1 VIAID
6 DEEAGNAFAA
16 LSSET
21 AREILSRLYDDP
33 GTASEIAGDVGTSLQ
48 NANYHLTNLT
58 EAGLI
63 EVRDVRYS
71 DQGKEMRVYAPTNRA
86 LVLFAGEDL
95 DRSSLFE
102 TVKRLLLPVG
112 VLAIVSVAV
121 DVVVRSVLS
130 PPEDASPTDTG
141 TGMAADPDRG
151 GALPTSSGSATDTVT
166 PTPVNAEPESVSAVA
181 DMMGIGLPPGVL
193 FFLGGLLALLMFHL
207 ISTRSADERT
217 KITL

>member
-1 VIAID
+1 MSSIGRLLSRGRPSGSAEPEDPDVIAID
-6 DEEAGNAFAA
+6 DEEAGNAISA

-33 GTASEIAGDVGTSLQ
+33 GTASEIAGDVDTSLQ

-58 EAGLI
+58 EADLI
-63 EVRDVRYS
+63 EIRDVRYS

-112 VLAIVSVAV
+112 ALAILSIAV
-121 DVVVRSVLS
+121 NVLVRNALLPSGTPV
-130 PPEDASPTDTG
+130 PTG
-141 TGMAADPDRG
+141 TGVSFDSTGIETA
-151 GALPTSSGSATDTVT
+151 
-166 PTPVNAEPESVSAVA
+166 PVPSLGELT
-181 DMMGIGLPPGVL
+181 GIGVSPGAI
-193 FFLGGLLALLMFHL
+193 FFVGGLLALFLVTFVY
-207 ISTRSADERT
+207 RDRQPVWR
-217 KITL
+217 

>member
-1 VIAID
+1 MSSIGRLLSRGRPSGSAEPEDPDVIAID

-21 AREILSRLYDDP
+21 AREILSQLYDDP
-33 GTASEIAGDVGTSLQ
+33 GTASEIAGDVDTSLQ

-63 EVRDVRYS
+63 EIRDVRYS

-112 VLAIVSVAV
+112 ALAILSIAV
-121 DVVVRSVLS
+121 NVLVRNALLPSGTPV
-130 PPEDASPTDTG
+130 PTG
-141 TGMAADPDRG
+141 TEVSFDSTGIETA
-151 GALPTSSGSATDTVT
+151 
-166 PTPVNAEPESVSAVA
+166 PVPSLGELT
-181 DMMGIGLPPGVL
+181 GIGVSPGAI
-193 FFLGGLLALLMFHL
+193 FFVGGLLALFLVTFVY
-207 ISTRSADERT
+207 RDRQPVWR
-217 KITL
+217 

>member
-1 VIAID
+1 MSSIGRLLSRGRSNESREPEEPEVIAID

-33 GTASEIAGDVGTSLQ
+33 GTASEIAGDVDTSLQ

-58 EAGLI
+58 EADLI

-112 VLAIVSVAV
+112 ALAILSIAV
-121 DVVVRSVLS
+121 NVLVRNALLPSGTPV
-130 PPEDASPTDTG
+130 PTDTG
-141 TGMAADPDRG
+141 VSFDSTGIETA
-151 GALPTSSGSATDTVT
+151 
-166 PTPVNAEPESVSAVA
+166 PVPSLGELT
-181 DMMGIGLPPGVL
+181 GIGVSPGAI
-193 FFLGGLLALLMFHL
+193 FFVGGLLALFLVTFVY
-207 ISTRSADERT
+207 RDRQPVWR
-217 KITL
+217 